1 MSIYK
6 KMVKAI
12 DDCNLNDYLNLL
24 HDDYV
29 FVRHQSNRNVSKP
42 EWIPVVTGMFNEMK
56 KGNLKFENNRCI
68 YENDKIMIIHNIG
81 HFPDNTKEAIMA
93 VHLLLDGK
101 IIKTESGATPI
112 D

>member
-12 DDCNLNDYLNLL
+12 DDCNLNDYLDLL

-29 FVRHQSNRNVSKP
+29 FIRHQTNKEVSKSDWKP
-42 EWIPVVTGMFNEMK
+42 IVSGMFQAMK
-56 KGNLKFENNRCI
+56 EGNLNFENNRCL
-68 YENDKIMIIHNIG
+68 YENDDILVIHNIG
-81 HFPDNTKEAIMA
+81 IFPDNTKEAIMA
-93 VHLLLDGK
+93 VHSISNGK
-101 IIKTESGATPI
+101 IIKTESGATRI